1 MAAIWDFVSESKQR
15 TDFAVARDI
24 LACAAPAGAEA
35 ASIGRALVVITDAQS
50 AAVFLRDPRGVVAC
64 PWSHNLS
71 DAYVRQLVT
80 PQGVNPWSHLM
91 RTPEI
96 ACMDMVNRARAH
108 DAKPWFLGDVSQ
120 LPRTNTVRRRIE
132 RERLRS
138 VCTWP
143 LVAGGQVI
151 GAVAYYYDAP
161 HVHAVSEDEVMRA
174 FVTEAAAILPEGLAM
189 RKRREG
195 RRGAG
200 FGGVDLAEAQAAEA
214 AASNGDGLSAVR
226 RELVAEEMRL
236 AAERISLELE
246 QRRLADARADIDA
259 ENERLA
265 AMRRRLDADTARI
278 TAEREEMDVDCGRRT
293 ATQLLIDPEPVP
305 LRRA

>member
-1 MAAIWDFVSESKQR
+1 MAAIWDFVSETKQR
-15 TDFAVARDI
+15 TDLAVARDV
-24 LACAAPAGAEA
+24 LACAAPAGTEA

-50 AAVFLRDPRGVVAC
+50 AAVFLRDPRGVVTC

-96 ACMDMVNRARAH
+96 ACMDMVNRSRTHQPKA
-108 DAKPWFLGDVSQ
+108 WFLCDVSQ

-151 GAVAYYYDAP
+151 GAIAYYYEAP
-161 HVHAVSEDEVMRA
+161 HVHAASEDEVMRA
-174 FVTEAAAILPEGLAM
+174 FVIEAAAILPEGLAM
-189 RKRREG
+189 HKRRDG
-195 RRGAG
+195 RRNAG
-200 FGGVDLAEAQAAEA
+200 VGAAELTQTQTVETTT
-214 AASNGDGLSAVR
+214 SNGDGLSAVR

-265 AMRRRLDADTARI
+265 AVRRRLDVETARI
-278 TAEREEMDVDCGRRT
+278 TAECAEMDVDRGRRT
-293 ATQLLIDPEPVP
+293 ATEVLIDPETAP

>member
-1 MAAIWDFVSESKQR
+1 MAAIWDFVSETKQR
-15 TDFAVARDI
+15 TDFAVAKDI
-24 LACAAPAGAEA
+24 LACAAPAGTEA
-35 ASIGRALVVITDAQS
+35 ASIGRALVVITDARS

-96 ACMDMVNRARAH
+96 ACMDMVNRARTH
-108 DAKPWFLGDVSQ
+108 DPKAWFLCDVSQ

-138 VCTWP
+138 VCAWP

-151 GAVAYYYDAP
+151 GAIAYYYDAP
-161 HVHAVSEDEVMRA
+161 HVHAASEEEIMRA
-174 FVTEAAAILPEGLAM
+174 FVIQAAAILPEGVAA
-189 RKRREG
+189 RRRREG

-200 FGGVDLAEAQAAEA
+200 FGGAELTQADAVETA
-214 AASNGDGLSAVR
+214 TAHGDDLSAVR

-236 AAERISLELE
+236 AAERISLEME
-246 QRRLADARADIDA
+246 QRRLADARADVDA

-265 AMRRRLDADTARI
+265 AMRRRLDADTAQI
-278 TAEREEMDVDCGRRT
+278 AAEREEMDVDRGRRT
-293 ATQLLIDPEPVP
+293 ETQILLDPEPAP